1 MFTIY
6 TFVVGGRQ
14 TLPSNLQALF
24 RPIVMQQP
32 EPKDIARVI
41 LFVEGFDNAETIGS
55 RLVELFNMSKKML
68 SPQCHYEWGLR
79 ELKTV
84 LLACGRLLKQL
95 QPPPPQSAAQAEANA
110 VNGNDEQQ
118 QQQQPQRDK
127 DFEMRLAV
135 NALRMN
141 TMSKL
146 TANDCR
152 RFDMLIGYVFA
163 NTAIDKMQLN
173 ALQPFIEQAF
183 EQLSL
188 QSNEKQVEKCL
199 QLYEQLEKR
208 MGVVV
213 LGPPNCGKTT
223 IISLLKQA
231 ITNTGKVIKSYT
243 ISPKSMN
250 RMQLLGHLDGDTR
263 QWNDGTLTSAAIAVS
278 GENSGIFFAFSLSL
292 FLSPSLS
299 VFEPPILFTILF
311 GLVWFGLRF
320 CDAYTHYTDVHSWII
335 CDGEIDPD
343 WIEVCKIKWKQ
354 KQTC

>member
-1 MFTIY
+1 
-6 TFVVGGRQ
+6 
-14 TLPSNLQALF
+14 
-24 RPIVMQQP
+24 MQQP

-55 RLVELFNMSKKML
+55 RLVELFNMAKKML

-95 QPPPPQSAAQAEANA
+95 PPPTVA
-110 VNGNDEQQ
+110 NGNDEQQ
-118 QQQQPQRDK
+118 SSSSPPQQQRDK

-135 NALRMN
+135 NALRIN

-163 NTAIDKMQLN
+163 NTAIDKMQSN

-183 EQLSL
+183 EQLHL

-231 ITNTGKVIKSYT
+231 IANTGKVIKTYT

-250 RMQLLGHLDGDTR
+250 RMQLLGHLDSDTR

-278 GENSGIFFAFSLSL
+278 GENSGRSRGIAFHS
-292 FLSPSLS
+292 
-299 VFEPPILFTILF
+299 FTF
-311 GLVWFGLRF
+311 PK
-320 CDAYTHYTDVHSWII
+320 SS
-335 CDGEIDPD
+335 
-343 WIEVCKIKWKQ
+343 
-354 KQTC
+354 

>member
-1 MFTIY
+1 
-6 TFVVGGRQ
+6 
-14 TLPSNLQALF
+14 
-24 RPIVMQQP
+24 MQQP

-55 RLVELFNMSKKML
+55 RVVELFNMAKKML

-95 QPPPPQSAAQAEANA
+95 PSPTAA
-110 VNGNDEQQ
+110 NGNDEQQ
-118 QQQQPQRDK
+118 PLEQRDK

-163 NTAIDKMQLN
+163 NTAIDKMQPN

-183 EQLSL
+183 EQLNL
-188 QSNEKQVEKCL
+188 QSNAKQVEKCL

-231 ITNTGKVIKSYT
+231 VANTGKVIKSYT

-250 RMQLLGHLDGDTR
+250 RMQLLGHLDSDTR
-263 QWNDGTLTSAAIAVS
+263 QWNDGTLTSAAISVS
-278 GENSGIFFAFSLSL
+278 GENSGKTLI
-292 FLSPSLS
+292 
-299 VFEPPILFTILF
+299 
-311 GLVWFGLRF
+311 
-320 CDAYTHYTDVHSWII
+320 
-335 CDGEIDPD
+335 
-343 WIEVCKIKWKQ
+343 
-354 KQTC
+354 

>member
-1 MFTIY
+1 MTLNPAGEAY
-6 TFVVGGRQ
+6 GGRQ

-24 RPIVMQQP
+24 RPIVMQHP

-41 LFVEGFDNAETIGS
+41 LFVEGFENAETIGA
-55 RLVELFNMSKKML
+55 RMVELFNMAKKML
-68 SPQCHYEWGLR
+68 SPQICYQWGLR

-84 LLACGRLLKQL
+84 LLACGSLLKQIE
-95 QPPPPQSAAQAEANA
+95 S
-110 VNGNDEQQ
+110 DEK
-118 QQQQPQRDK
+118 RDT

-146 TANDCR
+146 TSSDCK

-163 NTAIDKMQLN
+163 NTTIDKMQQN
-173 ALQPFIEQAF
+173 VLQQSIERAF
-183 EQLSL
+183 EQMSL
-188 QSNEKQVEKCL
+188 HPNEKQMEKCL

-231 ITNTGKVIKSYT
+231 ILNTGKVIKGYT

-250 RMQLLGHLDGDTR
+250 RVQLLGRLDPDTR
-263 QWNDGTLTSAAIAVS
+263 QWNDGTLTSAAIAIS
-278 GENSGIFFAFSLSL
+278 EENSGCIAF
-292 FLSPSLS
+292 
-299 VFEPPILFTILF
+299 I
-311 GLVWFGLRF
+311 
-320 CDAYTHYTDVHSWII
+320 A
-335 CDGEIDPD
+335 
-343 WIEVCKIKWKQ
+343 
-354 KQTC
+354 

>member
-1 MFTIY
+1 MRQCFLSNHIFY
-6 TFVVGGRQ
+6 FHINGNFFRVKFQIPLNLHCGIFVTLNPAGEAYGGRQ

-41 LFVEGFDNAETIGS
+41 LFVEGFENAETIGA
-55 RLVELFNMSKKML
+55 RLVELFNMAKKML

-84 LLACGRLLKQL
+84 LLACGRLLRQVL
-95 QPPPPQSAAQAEANA
+95 PM
-110 VNGNDEQQ
+110 NDN
-118 QQQQPQRDK
+118 PQRNTDY
-127 DFEMRLAV
+127 EMRLAV

-141 TMSKL
+141 IMSKL
-146 TANDCR
+146 TANDCK

-163 NTAIDKMQLN
+163 NTIIDKMQQN
-173 ALQPFIEQAF
+173 ELQASIEQAF
-183 EQLSL
+183 DQLNL
-188 QSNEKQVEKCL
+188 QRNEKQLEKCL
-199 QLYEQLEKR
+199 QLHEQLEKR

-231 ITNTGKVIKSYT
+231 ILNTGKVIKTYT

-250 RMQLLGHLDGDTR
+250 RMQLLGRLDPDTR

-278 GENSGIFFAFSLSL
+278 AENSGRLLKTLILSLSL
-292 FLSPSLS
+292 FA
-299 VFEPPILFTILF
+299 FTF
-311 GLVWFGLRF
+311 GLFLQFHFIW
-320 CDAYTHYTDVHSWII
+320 
-335 CDGEIDPD
+335 
-343 WIEVCKIKWKQ
+343 
-354 KQTC
+354 

>member
-1 MFTIY
+1 MIKIPLNLHCGI
-6 TFVVGGRQ
+6 FVTLNPAGEAYGGRQ

-41 LFVEGFDNAETIGS
+41 LFVEGFEHAETIGA
-55 RLVELFNMSKKML
+55 RLVELFNMAKKML

-84 LLACGRLLKQL
+84 LLACGRLLKL
-95 QPPPPQSAAQAEANA
+95 
-110 VNGNDEQQ
+110 VTGNEQQ
-118 QQQQPQRDK
+118 RNADY
-127 DFEMRLAV
+127 EMRLAV

-146 TANDCR
+146 TASDCK

-163 NTAIDKMQLN
+163 NTIIDKMQQNQLETS
-173 ALQPFIEQAF
+173 IEQAF
-183 EQLSL
+183 DQLNL
-188 QSNEKQVEKCL
+188 KRNEKQLEKCL

-231 ITNTGKVIKSYT
+231 VLNTGKVIKTYT

-250 RMQLLGHLDGDTR
+250 RMQLLGRLDADTR

-278 GENSGIFFAFSLSL
+278 GENAGMYMYMYEEHA
-292 FLSPSLS
+292 
-299 VFEPPILFTILF
+299 
-311 GLVWFGLRF
+311 VWSYFHIAL
-320 CDAYTHYTDVHSWII
+320 C
-335 CDGEIDPD
+335 
-343 WIEVCKIKWKQ
+343 
-354 KQTC
+354 

>member
-1 MFTIY
+1 MQIHIMGECVLCFRY
-6 TFVVGGRQ
+6 GGRQ

-55 RLVELFNMSKKML
+55 RLVELFNMAKKML

-95 QPPPPQSAAQAEANA
+95 PSSSTVANGNDKQQPPPPP
-110 VNGNDEQQ
+110 QQ
-118 QQQQPQRDK
+118 QQQRDK

-163 NTAIDKMQLN
+163 NTAIDKMQPN

-183 EQLSL
+183 EQLHL
-188 QSNEKQVEKCL
+188 QPNEKQVEKCL

-231 ITNTGKVIKSYT
+231 IANTGKVIKSYT

-250 RMQLLGHLDGDTR
+250 RMQLLGHMDNDTR

-278 GENSGIFFAFSLSL
+278 GENSGKSRCRFHSLSAIH
-292 FLSPSLS
+292 FLK
-299 VFEPPILFTILF
+299 
-311 GLVWFGLRF
+311 
-320 CDAYTHYTDVHSWII
+320 Y
-335 CDGEIDPD
+335 
-343 WIEVCKIKWKQ
+343 
-354 KQTC
+354 

>member
-1 MFTIY
+1 MLQIPLNLHCGI
-6 TFVVGGRQ
+6 FVTLNPAGEAYGGRQ

-41 LFVEGFDNAETIGS
+41 LFVEGFENAELIGA
-55 RLVELFNMSKKML
+55 RMVELFSMAKKML
-68 SPQCHYEWGLR
+68 SPQCRYEWGLR

-84 LLACGRLLKQL
+84 LLACGRLLKQI
-95 QPPPPQSAAQAEANA
+95 PI
-110 VNGNDEQQ
+110 
-118 QQQQPQRDK
+118 DK
-127 DFEMRLAV
+127 HRNTDYEMRLAV

-146 TANDCR
+146 TASDCK

-163 NTAIDKMQLN
+163 NIVIDKMQQN
-173 ALQPFIEQAF
+173 VLQQSIELAF
-183 EQLSL
+183 DQLHL
-188 QSNEKQVEKCL
+188 QQNDKQLEKSL

-208 MGVVV
+208 MGIVV

-231 ITNTGKVIKSYT
+231 ILNTGKVIKTYT

-250 RMQLLGHLDGDTR
+250 RVQLLGHLDADTR

-278 GENSGIFFAFSLSL
+278 GENSGLY
-292 FLSPSLS
+292 
-299 VFEPPILFTILF
+299 FE
-311 GLVWFGLRF
+311 
-320 CDAYTHYTDVHSWII
+320 H
-335 CDGEIDPD
+335 
-343 WIEVCKIKWKQ
+343 
-354 KQTC
+354 

>member
-1 MFTIY
+1 
-6 TFVVGGRQ
+6 
-14 TLPSNLQALF
+14 
-24 RPIVMQQP
+24 MQQP

-55 RLVELFNMSKKML
+55 RLVELFNMAKKML

-95 QPPPPQSAAQAEANA
+95 PPANPA
-110 VNGNDEQQ
+110 DEQHS
-118 QQQQPQRDK
+118 DK

-163 NTAIDKMQLN
+163 NTAIDKMQPN
-173 ALQPFIEQAF
+173 ALQPFIERAF
-183 EQLSL
+183 EQLNL
-188 QSNEKQVEKCL
+188 QPNDKQVEKCI

-231 ITNTGKVIKSYT
+231 IANTGKVIKTYT
-243 ISPKSMN
+243 ISPKSMA

-263 QWNDGTLTSAAIAVS
+263 QWHDGTLTSAAIAVS
-278 GENSGIFFAFSLSL
+278 GENSGK
-292 FLSPSLS
+292 
-299 VFEPPILFTILF
+299 
-311 GLVWFGLRF
+311 LVL
-320 CDAYTHYTDVHSWII
+320 
-335 CDGEIDPD
+335 
-343 WIEVCKIKWKQ
+343 
-354 KQTC
+354 

>member
-1 MFTIY
+1 MAISFSLSLSLFEFLFRLFSLFALYFAIY
-6 TFVVGGRQ
+6 HLKKIPLNLHCGIFVTLNPAGEAYGGRQ

-41 LFVEGFDNAETIGS
+41 LFVEGFENAETIGA
-55 RLVELFNMSKKML
+55 RMVELFSMAKKML

-84 LLACGRLLKQL
+84 LLACGRLLKL
-95 QPPPPQSAAQAEANA
+95 IPADD
-110 VNGNDEQQ
+110 DEQ
-118 QQQQPQRDK
+118 R

-146 TANDCR
+146 TASDCK

-163 NTAIDKMQLN
+163 NTTIDKMQQN
-173 ALQPFIEQAF
+173 QLQQCIEQAF
-183 EQLSL
+183 DQLNL
-188 QSNEKQVEKCL
+188 QRNEKQLEKCL

-208 MGVVV
+208 MGIVI

-231 ITNTGKVIKSYT
+231 ILNTGKVIKTYT

-250 RMQLLGHLDGDTR
+250 HVQLLGHLDPDTR

-278 GENSGIFFAFSLSL
+278 EENSGLYIYI
-292 FLSPSLS
+292 
-299 VFEPPILFTILF
+299 VFHWL
-311 GLVWFGLRF
+311 WN
-320 CDAYTHYTDVHSWII
+320 
-335 CDGEIDPD
+335 
-343 WIEVCKIKWKQ
+343 
-354 KQTC
+354 

>member
-1 MFTIY
+1 MKQIPLNLHCGI
-6 TFVVGGRQ
+6 FVTLNPAGEAYGGRQ

-41 LFVEGFDNAETIGS
+41 LFVEGFENAETIGA
-55 RLVELFNMSKKML
+55 RLVELFNMAKKML

-95 QPPPPQSAAQAEANA
+95 PANDDD
-110 VNGNDEQQ
+110 NGNSISINSISNGK
-118 QQQQPQRDK
+118 QRDK
-127 DFEMRLAV
+127 DYEMRLAV

-146 TANDCR
+146 TANDCK

-163 NTAIDKMQLN
+163 NTTIDKMQEN
-173 ALQPFIEQAF
+173 TLQASIEQAF
-183 EQLSL
+183 DQLNL
-188 QSNEKQVEKCL
+188 QRNEKQLEKCL

-231 ITNTGKVIKSYT
+231 ILNTGKVIKSYT

-250 RMQLLGHLDGDTR
+250 RMQLLGRLDADTR

-278 GENSGIFFAFSLSL
+278 GENSGRPLKHLSLSL
-292 FLSPSLS
+292 YFRSSIS
-299 VFEPPILFTILF
+299 
-311 GLVWFGLRF
+311 F
-320 CDAYTHYTDVHSWII
+320 C
-335 CDGEIDPD
+335 
-343 WIEVCKIKWKQ
+343 
-354 KQTC
+354 

>member
-1 MFTIY
+1 MKQIPLNLHCGI
-6 TFVVGGRQ
+6 FVTLNPAGEAYGGRQ

-41 LFVEGFDNAETIGS
+41 LFVEGFENAETIGA
-55 RLVELFNMSKKML
+55 RLVELFNMAKKML

-95 QPPPPQSAAQAEANA
+95 PANDDD
-110 VNGNDEQQ
+110 NGNSISINTSSNGK
-118 QQQQPQRDK
+118 QRDK
-127 DFEMRLAV
+127 DYEMRLAV

-146 TANDCR
+146 TANDCK

-163 NTAIDKMQLN
+163 NTTIDKMQEN
-173 ALQPFIEQAF
+173 TLQASIEQAF
-183 EQLSL
+183 DQLNL
-188 QSNEKQVEKCL
+188 QRNEKQLEKCL

-231 ITNTGKVIKSYT
+231 ILNTGKVIKSYT

-250 RMQLLGHLDGDTR
+250 RMQLLGRLDADTR

-278 GENSGIFFAFSLSL
+278 GENSGRPLKHLSLSL
-292 FLSPSLS
+292 YFRSSIS
-299 VFEPPILFTILF
+299 
-311 GLVWFGLRF
+311 F
-320 CDAYTHYTDVHSWII
+320 C
-335 CDGEIDPD
+335 
-343 WIEVCKIKWKQ
+343 
-354 KQTC
+354 

>member
-1 MFTIY
+1 MRLINANCNCCVLFLLFEYFPCHLPFRRTPVKIPLNLHCGI
-6 TFVVGGRQ
+6 FVTLNPAGEAYGGRQ

-41 LFVEGFDNAETIGS
+41 LFVAGFEHAETIGA
-55 RLVELFNMSKKML
+55 RMVELFSMAKKML

-84 LLACGRLLKQL
+84 LLACGRLLKHT
-95 QPPPPQSAAQAEANA
+95 P
-110 VNGNDEQQ
+110 NDEQQ
-118 QQQQPQRDK
+118 TQPQQHDK
-127 DFEMRLAV
+127 DYEMRLAV

-146 TANDCR
+146 TASDCK

-163 NTAIDKMQLN
+163 NITIDKMQQNVLQQSIEHAFDQLN
-173 ALQPFIEQAF
+173 LQR
-183 EQLSL
+183 
-188 QSNEKQVEKCL
+188 NEKQLEKCL

-208 MGVVV
+208 TGVVV

-231 ITNTGKVIKSYT
+231 ISNTGKVIKTYT

-250 RMQLLGHLDGDTR
+250 RTKLLGRLDPDTR

-278 GENSGIFFAFSLSL
+278 EENAGS
-292 FLSPSLS
+292 
-299 VFEPPILFTILF
+299 
-311 GLVWFGLRF
+311 
-320 CDAYTHYTDVHSWII
+320 YTSTA
-335 CDGEIDPD
+335 G
-343 WIEVCKIKWKQ
+343 
-354 KQTC
+354 

>member
-1 MFTIY
+1 MKQIPLNLHCGI
-6 TFVVGGRQ
+6 FVTLNPAGEAYGGRQ

-41 LFVEGFDNAETIGS
+41 LFVEGFENAETIGA
-55 RLVELFNMSKKML
+55 RLVELFNMAKKML

-95 QPPPPQSAAQAEANA
+95 PANDDD
-110 VNGNDEQQ
+110 NGNSISINTSSNEK
-118 QQQQPQRDK
+118 QRDK
-127 DFEMRLAV
+127 DYEMRLAV

-146 TANDCR
+146 TANDCN

-163 NTAIDKMQLN
+163 NTTIDKMQEN
-173 ALQPFIEQAF
+173 TLQASIEQAF
-183 EQLSL
+183 DQLNL
-188 QSNEKQVEKCL
+188 QRNEKQLEKCL

-231 ITNTGKVIKSYT
+231 ILNTGKVIKSYT

-250 RMQLLGHLDGDTR
+250 RMQLLGRLDADTR

-278 GENSGIFFAFSLSL
+278 GENSGRPLKHLSLSL
-292 FLSPSLS
+292 YFRSSIS
-299 VFEPPILFTILF
+299 
-311 GLVWFGLRF
+311 F
-320 CDAYTHYTDVHSWII
+320 C
-335 CDGEIDPD
+335 
-343 WIEVCKIKWKQ
+343 
-354 KQTC
+354 

>member
-1 MFTIY
+1 MTLNPAGEAY
-6 TFVVGGRQ
+6 GGRQ

-41 LFVEGFDNAETIGS
+41 LFVEGFENAETIGA
-55 RLVELFNMSKKML
+55 RLVELFNMAKKML

-84 LLACGRLLKQL
+84 LLACGHLLKQL
-95 QPPPPQSAAQAEANA
+95 ST
-110 VNGNDEQQ
+110 DEKG
-118 QQQQPQRDK
+118 DK

-146 TANDCR
+146 TASDCK

-163 NTAIDKMQLN
+163 NTTIDKMQQN
-173 ALQPFIEQAF
+173 VLQSSIELAF
-183 EQLSL
+183 EQLNL
-188 QSNEKQVEKCL
+188 QSNEKQLEKCL
-199 QLYEQLEKR
+199 QLYELLGKR

-231 ITNTGKVIKSYT
+231 IFNTGQVIKSYT

-250 RMQLLGHLDGDTR
+250 RAQLLGRLDPDTR
-263 QWNDGTLTSAAIAVS
+263 QWNDGTLTSAAIAVTA
-278 GENSGIFFAFSLSL
+278 ENAGLFNSTVFRFICHFASA
-292 FLSPSLS
+292 
-299 VFEPPILFTILF
+299 I
-311 GLVWFGLRF
+311 
-320 CDAYTHYTDVHSWII
+320 HSIYF
-335 CDGEIDPD
+335 
-343 WIEVCKIKWKQ
+343 VC
-354 KQTC
+354 

>member
-1 MFTIY
+1 MLQIPLNLHCGI
-6 TFVVGGRQ
+6 FVTLNPAGEAYGGRQ

-41 LFVEGFDNAETIGS
+41 LFVEGFENAELIGA
-55 RLVELFNMSKKML
+55 RMVELFSMAKKML

-84 LLACGRLLKQL
+84 LLACGRLLKQI
-95 QPPPPQSAAQAEANA
+95 P
-110 VNGNDEQQ
+110 NDEH
-118 QQQQPQRDK
+118 RNTDY
-127 DFEMRLAV
+127 ELRLAV

-146 TANDCR
+146 TASDCR

-163 NTAIDKMQLN
+163 NIAIDKMQQN
-173 ALQPFIEQAF
+173 VLQQSIEQAF
-183 EQLSL
+183 DQLNL
-188 QSNEKQVEKCL
+188 QQNDKQLEKCL

-231 ITNTGKVIKSYT
+231 ILNTGKVIKTYT

-250 RMQLLGHLDGDTR
+250 RVQLLGHLDPDTR

-278 GENSGIFFAFSLSL
+278 AENSGLY
-292 FLSPSLS
+292 
-299 VFEPPILFTILF
+299 FE
-311 GLVWFGLRF
+311 
-320 CDAYTHYTDVHSWII
+320 H
-335 CDGEIDPD
+335 
-343 WIEVCKIKWKQ
+343 
-354 KQTC
+354 